1 MTRTTFTL
9 LVSAFLLA
17 FVFTARA
24 QSSLWV
30 RPGGCDTAT
39 CGSSCNGTF
48 ECPLDTIQAALDE
61 LPYGGTVLLFP
72 GTYSGEGNSNITL
85 KGAQYTI
92 KYVLDTHHEHYFGD
106 LQSITVP
113 GPNR

>member
-1 MTRTTFTL
+1 MARTTLIL

-17 FVFTARA
+17 FAFTARA

-30 RPGGCDTAT
+30 KPGGCSADT
-39 CGSSCNGTF
+39 CGASCNGTF
-48 ECPLDTIQAALDE
+48 ECPVDTIKAALNK

-72 GTYSGEGNSNITL
+72 GTYSGAGNSNITL

-92 KYVLDTHHEHYFGD
+92 KYAPHALPLSCRAH
-106 LQSITVP
+106 
-113 GPNR
+113 